1 MFWIKNLETRI
12 ESTQDAIDLMNNQ
25 AKQSIKYPCRNKDW
39 TIDYIPLWELT
50 EEYKRNQIRYHSN
63 RINESQYLLSLLK

>member
-1 MFWIKNLETRI
+1 MFWIEKTKNNIPNLKKVWE
-12 ESTQDAIDLMNNQ
+12 ELWFLDKS
-25 AKQSIKYPCRNKDW
+25 SVKYPCRNKDW